1 MTDPVGPGGAP
12 RQLDAGVELA
22 NEYAVVLVR
31 KVDTG
36 NGVRLEIVAPR
47 LGRSI
52 RLDPVE
58 LEALTWQ
65 THQTLSTLLRTPF
78 GPEREVDE

>member
-1 MTDPVGPGGAP
+1 M
-12 RQLDAGVELA
+12 
-22 NEYAVVLVR
+22 VVVR
-31 KVDTG
+31 KVETSTG
-36 NGVRLEIVAPR
+36 ARLEIASPR

-65 THQTLSTLLRTPF
+65 SHDLFSRLLQTPF
-78 GPEREVDE
+78 GPEDEGRE

>member
-1 MTDPVGPGGAP
+1 VSDI
-12 RQLDAGVELA
+12 ELA
-22 NEYAVVLVR
+22 NEYAMVVVR
-31 KVDTG
+31 KVETSTG
-36 NGVRLEIVAPR
+36 ARLEIASPR

-65 THQTLSTLLRTPF
+65 SHDLFSRLLQTPF
-78 GPEREVDE
+78 GPEGEGHE

>member
-1 MTDPVGPGGAP
+1 MNEI
-12 RQLDAGVELA
+12 ELA
-22 NEYAVVLVR
+22 NEYALVVVR
-31 KVDTG
+31 KVETSTG
-36 NGVRLEIVAPR
+36 ARLEIASPR

-65 THQTLSTLLRTPF
+65 SHDVFSTLLRTPF
-78 GPEREVDE
+78 GPEGDAGE

>member
-1 MTDPVGPGGAP
+1 MSDI
-12 RQLDAGVELA
+12 ELA
-22 NEYAVVLVR
+22 NEYAMVVVR
-31 KVDTG
+31 KVDTSTG
-36 NGVRLEIVAPR
+36 ARLEITSPR

-65 THQTLSTLLRTPF
+65 SHDLFSRLLQTPF
-78 GPEREVDE
+78 GPEGEGHE